1 MLNLKKS
8 VNYPTLLI
16 LLLFIILHI
25 SKKGNSEWINNIFF
39 IRFDIFCEWTFKDFM
54 NLFDDPKS
62 MDPKS
67 IEKFLYVPWFDAIKY
82 WDIFSRDAF
91 LWLYV

>member
-39 IRFDIFCEWTFKDFM
+39 IRFDIFCEWIFKDFM